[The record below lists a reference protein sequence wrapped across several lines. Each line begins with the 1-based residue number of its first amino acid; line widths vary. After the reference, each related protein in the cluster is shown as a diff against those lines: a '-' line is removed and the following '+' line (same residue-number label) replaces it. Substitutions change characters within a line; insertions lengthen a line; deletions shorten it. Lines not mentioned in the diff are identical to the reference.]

1 MTDEHE
7 YRLPRTVVPRRYEL
21 TLSPDLAAATFSGE
35 AAIEVDVADPA
46 RHVVVN
52 AVDLEIDQAWLVD
65 AYGTSHSASVT
76 LDPANERVAFALDG
90 TAQPGPAVLHVRF
103 RGVLNDQLRGFYRST
118 FKDEAGN
125 DKVIAVTQ
133 FESTSAR
140 RAFPCWDEPDLKAI
154 FSITLVVDGEL
165 TALANT
171 KQISDERTGD
181 GRRRVRFADTMPL
194 STYLVAFIVGELELT
209 EPIDVDGVPMRIVH
223 QPGKSALT
231 GFAEECGVF
240 ATRFFA
246 DYFGIAFPTDKLD
259 LVGLPDFAAG
269 AMENLGLVTFREALL
284 LVDPATATQAE
295 ELVIANVV
303 AHEIAH
309 MWFGDLVTMRWWNGL
324 WLKEAFAT
332 FMAQVCIDAMKP
344 EWHVWDTFGL
354 DRTAALETDA
364 LESTRAI
371 EYPVHSPHDAEGMY
385 DVLTYEKG
393 AAVLRML
400 EQYLGADEFRAG
412 VRAYLSKHA
421 YGNTEN
427 TDLWDAIEAA
437 TSEPARRI
445 MDAWIFQGGYPL
457 VRVSPGADGS
467 SARLTQ
473 RRFVYSD
480 IADATQWPVPLHIRQ
495 SAGGETTNT
504 RLLLD
509 SEHDDISLDAPDAV
523 VLVNAGGHGFLR
535 VRYEAPFLDRLAGPA
550 LAEMSTIERYNLV
563 DDAWAAVVAGEAS
576 ATEYLHLA
584 RGFGD
589 ESTLPVWQALSAGL
603 GFCDRLIDDPEAREQ
618 FRTFVRGLAGP
629 ALHRLGWAPRDRED
643 DLTGELRGLLIRTV
657 AILGDDRD
665 AQAKARA
672 LYQQSLDDPAS
683 VAPPVA
689 SAALTVFASTGD
701 AADYDHVL
709 DVFGKTTNPQ
719 EQLRHLWALADFDSA
734 ELMDRTCELTL
745 TDTIR
750 SQNSPFLLAR
760 CMRNRDHGEQAWRF
774 VARNWTTLNERFP
787 STSIIRMVDGV
798 RLLMRPEQAS
808 EVARVLLRAGCA
820 AGGQDPRAGARATA
834 DQRRVPHAR
843 VRPAGCVA
851 SLTVPGTGA
860 ARRLEI
866 FAVDVDLVQVC
877 WSDLPRGMHTLSVTG
892 GPTLEVEGGGPGGA
906 LIDGLRADSEVE
918 VSLGG
923 ARAKARTLAPP
934 PGPELARIA
943 TISDLHFG
951 ERRFG
956 RWPRIRPGAEWRDA
970 AEPYPVVCTRA
981 AVREAIAW
989 GAQLIVV
996 KGDLTDEDYD
1006 DEYDSLGAVLAA
1018 VPVPVVV
1025 IPGNHDGGD
1034 RSNGDGVAVLAR
1046 HGIEMTTGVRVVDV
1060 PGLRVVVASSRSE
1073 GRAPRQPHA
1082 AAPRDH
1088 RRSVGGARRSD
1099 ARDASPALPHGYHH
1113 DLAAGDHRPRRAAPV
1128 ARRRERASGDPDHRR
1143 AHAPKPAA
1151 RLPGHADHRGRI
1163 TEGLPGSVGRL
1174 RRARRWHPSGRAAY
1188 LRPDGDVLD
1197 RTVRRHA
1204 HGLVALLVEG
1214 KSRRSV
1220 LLTRL
1225 AHHSTSSSDP
1235 ITGWASMRRCSKPTS
1250 QGIQPRRSG
1259 HASCTTRNGTA
1270 P

>member
-21 TLSPDLAAATFSGE
+21 TLSPDLEAATFSGE

-52 AVDLEIDQAWLVD
+52 AVDLQIDQAWLVD

-171 KQISDERTGD
+171 KQISDERTSD

-495 SAGGETTNT
+495 SAGGKTTNT

-629 ALHRLGWAPRDRED
+629 ALHRLGWAPRDGED

-808 EVARVLLRAGCA
+808 EVRAFFSERGLPQAAKTLEQVLERQQINA
-820 AGGQDPRAGARATA
+820 AFRTRES
-834 DQRRVPHAR
+834 DQLA
-843 VRPAGCVA
+843 A
-851 SLTVPGTGA
+851 SL
-860 ARRLEI
+860 
-866 FAVDVDLVQVC
+866 
-877 WSDLPRGMHTLSVTG
+877 H
-892 GPTLEVEGGGPGGA
+892 
-906 LIDGLRADSEVE
+906 
-918 VSLGG
+918 
-923 ARAKARTLAPP
+923 
-934 PGPELARIA
+934 
-943 TISDLHFG
+943 
-951 ERRFG
+951 
-956 RWPRIRPGAEWRDA
+956 
-970 AEPYPVVCTRA
+970 
-981 AVREAIAW
+981 
-989 GAQLIVV
+989 
-996 KGDLTDEDYD
+996 
-1006 DEYDSLGAVLAA
+1006 
-1018 VPVPVVV
+1018 
-1025 IPGNHDGGD
+1025 
-1034 RSNGDGVAVLAR
+1034 
-1046 HGIEMTTGVRVVDV
+1046 
-1060 PGLRVVVASSRSE
+1060 
-1073 GRAPRQPHA
+1073 
-1082 AAPRDH
+1082 
-1088 RRSVGGARRSD
+1088 
-1099 ARDASPALPHGYHH
+1099 
-1113 DLAAGDHRPRRAAPV
+1113 
-1128 ARRRERASGDPDHRR
+1128 
-1143 AHAPKPAA
+1143 
-1151 RLPGHADHRGRI
+1151 
-1163 TEGLPGSVGRL
+1163 
-1174 RRARRWHPSGRAAY
+1174 
-1188 LRPDGDVLD
+1188 
-1197 RTVRRHA
+1197 
-1204 HGLVALLVEG
+1204 
-1214 KSRRSV
+1214 
-1220 LLTRL
+1220 
-1225 AHHSTSSSDP
+1225 
-1235 ITGWASMRRCSKPTS
+1235 
-1250 QGIQPRRSG
+1250 
-1259 HASCTTRNGTA
+1259 
-1270 P
+1270 